1 MKKTSLILSICAFLL
16 AAAALVFTLVP
27 FGKASD
33 KEAAENQPEEPV
45 LNIAYFNVDE
55 VVAGYQMAIDL
66 NAAFEKKAKSV
77 NDDLTRRNNKLEN
90 EQKEIA
96 DKLNKGLVTRSTAE
110 VQIGKWQEKVASFQ
124 NLTQQKNGELA
135 EEQQVMLN
143 NIANAIGEYV
153 KKYNAEKGYTII
165 FSTTSGLLSQ
175 PVVDAEAGLNITSAI
190 IEGLNAEYQATK
202 KK

>member
-1 MKKTSLILSICAFLL
+1 MKKTPLILSICARVI
-16 AAAALVFTLVP
+16 ACAALVIAIVP
-27 FGKASD
+27 INKAS
-33 KEAAENQPEEPV
+33 KAEAEAEAAEAAAINV
-45 LNIAYFNVDE
+45 AYICIDE
-55 VVAGYQMAIDL
+55 VVAGYQMAIDQ

-124 NLTQQKNGELA
+124 ELTQQKSNELA
-135 EEQQVMLN
+135 EEQQVILN
-143 NIANAIGEYV
+143 NIANAVGEYV
-153 KKYNAEKGYTII
+153 KKYNEEKGYTMI

-175 PVVDAEAGLNITSAI
+175 PVVDAEPGLNITADI
-190 IEGLNAEYQATK
+190 IEGLNNEYQASK

>member
-33 KEAAENQPEEPV
+33 TEAAENQPEEPV

-190 IEGLNAEYQATK
+190 IEGLNSEYQATK